1 MKYLFLLFFIAV
13 SNQEINKELLI
24 GSWSCVSRDKYSPQ
38 YILSFNPDSTFI
50 QIIYLDQSFDQ
61 DSLIFY
67 GDYKIIDENLIFNF
81 EGSEKKD
88 TYKIKKLTSNKLI
101 LNFMYISNDKKKEKT
116 SKFKFRK
123 VTSHTQ

>member
-38 YILSFNPDSTFI
+38 YILSFNPDSTFK

-67 GDYKIIDENLIFNF
+67 GDYKIIDENLI
-81 EGSEKKD
+81 
-88 TYKIKKLTSNKLI
+88 LI
-101 LNFMYISNDKKKEKT
+101 LKGLR
-116 SKFKFRK
+116 RK
-123 VTSHTQ
+123 IPIKLRN